1 MDLYVFVITMAVS
14 DRDISFIKA
23 VLLSGEHY
31 FCVAWLN
38 MPSPIMIRDHLE
50 RIHIHLLNSNLAHL
64 SGVSGGQS
72 FSRGGAAHGD
82 V

>member
-1 MDLYVFVITMAVS
+1 MTKEVS
-14 DRDISFIKA
+14 NRNTSLIKA
-23 VLLSGEHY
+23 VLLLGEHY

-72 FSRGGAAHGD
+72 FSRGGAANGD